1 MGIIYLTP
9 LTNVRESST
18 FKGMEAAMTLTQKFL
33 TQEIKAR
40 EHADGNSDHF
50 RLEGHNATV
59 ILEGTWIRATGLHR
73 AWKYLYFLKFDGQ
86 PKEGGY
92 DRRDSFVAW
101 AINRLRSERRLAG
114 AGLRD
119 NNGRSVEAE

>member
-1 MGIIYLTP
+1 MVI
-9 LTNVRESST
+9 
-18 FKGMEAAMTLTQKFL
+18 TQKTL
-33 TQEIKAR
+33 AKEIKAR
-40 EHADGNSDHF
+40 EHADGRSDHF
-50 RLEGHNATV
+50 RVEERNATV
-59 ILEGTWIRATGLHR
+59 IIEGTWIRATGPHR

-101 AINRLRSERRLAG
+101 AINKLRLPEFANRSMAG

-119 NNGRSVEAE
+119 NNGRSVEEE